1 MIDKIF
7 SKEKRYSIFY
17 IILPMLLWIE
27 GLFYL
32 VLSPNSSSVSGF
44 VLGLIKITTNENI
57 KNKEAYL
64 PELIVLGNV
73 DFTWDEGKEYKIE
86 YLKNTGIV
94 VEIKETTVIIK

>member
-44 VLGLIKITTNENI
+44 LLGLIKITTNENI